1 MKLALLS
8 DNRLAVTYGEEEQLL
23 PVAAALAA
31 AGDTAPAPSTPFEA
45 ACHAPALA
53 KRLERALAVLLETG
67 QLDDLLLPPFAPRL
81 APIPKPNRI
90 LAIGRNYAE
99 HAKELGN
106 AVPDEPVVFLKAS
119 QSVIGP
125 DSQVLIP
132 DGVGRVDYEGEL
144 LVVLGKGGKNISEAD
159 AMECVVAY
167 TCFNDITAREKSK
180 TLQSKGHPWFLAKS
194 LDTFGPLGP
203 HLVTADALPDPFAIR
218 VQLRVNGETKQ
229 DGTTNQMIH
238 SIPKLIAYLST
249 WFALEPGDVIATGT
263 PPGVGPLVI
272 GDLVEVE
279 IEGIGTLRS
288 AISRDEG

>member
-1 MKLALLS
+1 MKIALLS
-8 DNRLAVTYGEEEQLL
+8 DNRLAVTYGDEEQLL

-31 AGDTAPAPSTPFEA
+31 AGDTAAAPATPFEA
-45 ACHAPALA
+45 ACDATALA
-53 KRLERALAVLLETG
+53 KRLERALSILLETG
-67 QLDDLLLPPFAPRL
+67 QLDDLLLAPFAARL

-125 DSQVLIP
+125 DSEICIP
-132 DGVGRVDYEGEL
+132 EWAGRVDFEGEL
-144 LVVLGKGGKNISEAD
+144 LVVLGKGGKNIAEKD
-159 AMECVVAY
+159 AMDCVVAY
-167 TCFNDITAREKSK
+167 TCFNDVTAREKSK
-180 TLQSKGHPWFLAKS
+180 VLQSKGHPWFLAKS

-203 HLVTADALPDPFAIR
+203 HLVTVDEIQDPSAIR

-229 DGTTNQMIH
+229 DGTTSQMIH
-238 SIPKLIAYLST
+238 SIPKLIAYLSQ

-263 PPGVGPLVI
+263 PPGVGPLVV

-279 IEGIGTLRS
+279 VEGIGCLRS
-288 AISRDEG
+288 AVSKSVD

>member
-8 DNRLAVTYGEEEQLL
+8 DNRLAVTYGDEEQLL

-31 AGDTAPAPSTPFEA
+31 AGDTAPAPTTPFEA
-45 ACHAPALA
+45 ACEAAALST
-53 KRLERALAVLLETG
+53 RLERALSVLLETG
-67 QLDDLLLPPFAPRL
+67 QLEDLLLPPFAPRL

-125 DSQVLIP
+125 DQEILVPEGI
-132 DGVGRVDYEGEL
+132 GRVDYEGEL
-144 LVVLGKGGKNISEAD
+144 LVVLGKGGKNIPESEA
-159 AMECVVAY
+159 MGYVVAY
-167 TCFNDITAREKSK
+167 SCFNDVTAREKSK
-180 TLQSKGHPWFLAKS
+180 ALQGKGHPWFLAKS

-203 HLVTADALPDPFAIR
+203 HLVTADALPDPSEIR

-229 DGTTNQMIH
+229 DGTTGQMIH

-263 PPGVGPLVI
+263 PPGVGPLVV
-272 GDLVEVE
+272 GDMVEVE
-279 IEGIGTLRS
+279 IDGIGILRS
-288 AISRDEG
+288 AVSNLAE